1 VTIEGL
7 TKVYAGGVEA
17 LSALDL
23 QVADGEFVVLVGP
36 SGCGKTTALR
46 MVAGLEEITSGTVR
60 FGDRV
65 VNDVSPRERDVA
77 MVFQNYALYPHLSV
91 HQNIGF
97 SLENHKVPKAERDAK
112 VRAAAD
118 VLGLTDVLARKPRQ
132 LSGGQ
137 RQRVA
142 MGRAIVRE
150 PSVFLMDEP
159 LSNLDAKLRVQMRA
173 EVLAVHRRIGAATLY
188 VTHDQTEAMTMGDR
202 VAVLRAGSLQQCAGP
217 RELYESPANIFV
229 ATFIGSPSMNLY
241 QASLDTTSEPA
252 AIVLGSQRLTLP
264 ATVLKRNPALAPY
277 QGREVIAGIRP
288 EHLTDPGVAGAA
300 PEPGASLTVSV
311 DYVEMLGSE
320 QLVHFTIDAPR
331 VREESELREQRAG
344 GAEQGEIVAASVAQ
358 GVARIDPRAQIQP
371 RDQAVFS
378 VDVERM
384 HFFDPATG
392 DAISP
397 AVLVTTATLTSPAP
411 SATPA

>member
-1 VTIEGL
+1 
-7 TKVYAGGVEA
+7 
-17 LSALDL
+17 
-23 QVADGEFVVLVGP
+23 
-36 SGCGKTTALR
+36 
-46 MVAGLEEITSGTVR
+46 
-60 FGDRV
+60 
-65 VNDVSPRERDVA
+65 
-77 MVFQNYALYPHLSV
+77 
-91 HQNIGF
+91 
-97 SLENHKVPKAERDAK
+97 
-112 VRAAAD
+112 
-118 VLGLTDVLARKPRQ
+118 
-132 LSGGQ
+132 
-137 RQRVA
+137 VA

-150 PSVFLMDEP
+150 PAVFLMDEP

-173 EVLAVHRRIGAATLY
+173 EVLQVHRRIGAATLY

-202 VAVLRAGSLQQCAGP
+202 VAVLRAGTLQQCSGP

-241 QASLDTTSEPA
+241 QASLDGGADPA

-264 ATVLKRNPALAPY
+264 ATALKRNPALALY

-288 EHLTDPGVAGAA
+288 EHLTDPGVAGTA

-311 DYVEMLGSE
+311 EYVEMLGSE

-358 GVARIDPRAQIQP
+358 GVARIDPRARIQS
-371 RDQAVFS
+371 RDRAVFS

-384 HFFDPATG
+384 HFFDPDTG
-392 DAISP
+392 DAISAAAP
-397 AVLVTTATLTSPAP
+397 ALTAPAP
-411 SATPA
+411 SVTPA